1 MDVAEFGRHERKSDA
16 MWFFNRL
23 QQNFSNGFHQ
33 DIENG
38 SEDSAHS
45 LEGQFGVLLKF
56 CSTAA
61 EMMDMVNDPPS
72 GVVVSEGHINALI
85 NRLVLE
91 GDDTKAMALA
101 ESFSERGQQRT
112 SEQPNRFFNMKKTC
126 R

>member
-1 MDVAEFGRHERKSDA
+1 MV
-16 MWFFNRL
+16 FNRL

-72 GVVVSEGHINALI
+72 GVVVSEGHINAVI

-101 ESFSERGQQRT
+101 ESFSGRLSSERANSPIAFST
-112 SEQPNRFFNMKKTC
+112 
-126 R
+126 